1 MSGCYIR
8 EGGVIEEDLSLD
20 SNATPVSVDSP
31 CGAAIEAA
39 ISNAPAPA
47 DNVVVEGN

>member
-20 SNATPVSVDSP
+20 SNSAPVSVDSS

-39 ISNAPAPA
+39 IFNTAAPA
-47 DNVVVEGN
+47 DNVVVEDN